1 MITNVGLFIAVAAV
15 AAVICF
21 FFVLGSV
28 LVGVLRT
35 ARVFL
40 INLLFRRGPRAAGGG
55 GGWSARS
62 QRICVRAG
70 CGRANVRE
78 AKYCAQCGQ
87 RLDG

>member
-1 MITNVGLFIAVAAV
+1 MITNIGLFIAVAAV
-15 AAVICF
+15 ATVICF

-28 LVGVLRT
+28 VVGILRT
-35 ARVFL
+35 VFNTL
-40 INLLFRRGPRAAGGG
+40 SGAIGRGHHAAGESR
-55 GGWSARS
+55 GWSARS
-62 QRICVRAG
+62 RRICGRPG